1 MSDTNT
7 VTSADIPATHR
18 SPAMQALINEY
29 ANRVPAELGDATEAL
44 TVTRDYALRG
54 YLSRF
59 IVRWEATEALEA
71 GKFGPEGSDA
81 EVMARAL
88 LDISNGRSNAGD
100 VATAALRATQA
111 VRS

>member
-1 MSDTNT
+1 MSDTKS
-7 VTSADIPATHR
+7 VKSADIRAAHT

-29 ANRVPAELGDATEAL
+29 AKRVPLELGDAEEAL
-44 TVTRDYALRG
+44 AVTHDYALRG

-71 GKFGPEGSDA
+71 GKFGPDGSDA

-88 LDISNGRSNAGD
+88 LAISNGSSNAGD
-100 VATAALRATQA
+100 VATAALRSTQA